1 MNYAIVKTTC
11 ERQGL
16 SAELVRVMNHEKES
30 VQFCRDQNNTL
41 NFLSDSHYSVA
52 ELLGDGDFTVLV
64 FNNSC
69 QLARAFDSEK
79 AAQAFMKSDLPKL
92 SFPKEWKFSLLAKV
106 DPNAA
111 PETPEEPENN
121 EEAEDENPPLASED

>member
-1 MNYAIVKTTC
+1 MNYAIVKTTR

-41 NFLSDSHYSVA
+41 NFLSDAHYSVA
-52 ELLGDGDFTVLV
+52 ELLGEGDFTVLV

-79 AAQAFMKSDLPKL
+79 AAHTFMKSDLPKL
-92 SFPKEWKFSLLAKV
+92 GFPKEWKFSLLAKV

-111 PETPEEPENN
+111 PEEPEEPGEP
-121 EEAEDENPPLASED
+121 EPPEAEPLPPTSED